1 MKTYTLTWKHSSFY
15 GSTLSRCRFD
25 PSAVIWPFM
34 LQVNSEPVTDSPVLA
49 FMHLCCSLLSSCS
62 YRLSSC
68 GRLVA
73 RQATYNGVA

>member
-1 MKTYTLTWKHSSFY
+1 MKTYTLTWRHSPFY

-25 PSAVIWPFM
+25 SSAVVWPFM
-34 LQVNSEPVTDSPVLA
+34 LRADSVPVTESPVLA
-49 FMHLCCSLLSSCS
+49 FMHLCCFPLSSCS

-73 RQATYNGVA
+73 RQATYQGV